1 MFFKEKQKQF
11 KKKPYEKKKQKKDKK
26 NKNYK
31 DESQPFGHIKQL
43 FIFHLKFISFI
54 LEYTVKSNGHLK
66 L

>member
-1 MFFKEKQKQF
+1 M
-11 KKKPYEKKKQKKDKK
+11 KKKQKKDKK

-31 DESQPFGHIKQL
+31 DESQPFGHLKQL